1 MARLVIYAIGGNAL
15 SSPTGADEQQSAL
28 VLAKVLSDV
37 IDLLEGGWRVIL
49 THGNGPQIGR
59 LLTLDAEHHKGMDSW
74 VAATQGMIGHEL
86 SLNLDSILYRR
97 QRPER
102 TAVILTRVE
111 VAADDPAFEK
121 PSKPIGPILS
131 DEAVFTDEWDVAE
144 TIHGPRRVVASPTP
158 LRLLDIDVISQLV
171 DLRAVVICGGGGG
184 IPVIRHGGEWLGI
197 PAVVDKDR
205 LSALL
210 ATELKADALI
220 LSTAV
225 DGLKTDFGL
234 ETEVAH
240 PCMSIG
246 VAKGFMEDGQF
257 PSGSMGPKVSSLIE
271 AVEKSP
277 SIKAIIC
284 QPGDAIAALRGGA
297 GTTIGDENQ

>member
-15 SSPTGADEQQSAL
+15 SSPDGTDEKQSAL

-59 LLTLDAEHHKGMDSW
+59 LLTLDAEHNNEMDSW

-86 SLNLDSILYRR
+86 SINLDSILYKR

-111 VAADDPAFEK
+111 VAVDDPAFK
-121 PSKPIGPILS
+121 LPSKPVGPILS
-131 DEAVFTDEWDVAE
+131 DEAVFADEWDVAE
-144 TIHGPRRVVASPTP
+144 TIHGPRRVVSSPSP
-158 LRLLDIDVISQLV
+158 LRVLDIDVIAQLV
-171 DLRAVVICGGGGG
+171 ELRAVVICGGGGG
-184 IPVIRHGGEWLGI
+184 IPVIRKGDHWLGI

-210 ATELKADALI
+210 AIELNADALI
-220 LSTAV
+220 ISTAV

-240 PCMSIG
+240 PCMSLG
-246 VAKGFMEDGQF
+246 VAKDFMQDGQF

-271 AVEKSP
+271 AIEKSP

-284 QPGDAIAALRGGA
+284 QPGDAIAALRGDA
-297 GTTIGDENQ
+297 GTTIGDVNQ